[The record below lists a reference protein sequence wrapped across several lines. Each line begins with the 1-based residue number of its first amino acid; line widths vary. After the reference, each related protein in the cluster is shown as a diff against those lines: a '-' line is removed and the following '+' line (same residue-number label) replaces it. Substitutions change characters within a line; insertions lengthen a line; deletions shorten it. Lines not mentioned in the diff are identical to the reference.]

1 MSRKDYTL
9 IATALAY
16 ACPDDSFFAVA
27 YRRQWERD
35 CRCIASALHLD
46 NLRFDS
52 EKFLAACG
60 IEE

>member
-16 ACPDDSFFAVA
+16 ACPHDEYSITMRAK
-27 YRRQWERD
+27 WERD
-35 CRCIASALHLD
+35 CRCIANALHLD
-46 NLRFDS
+46 NLRFEP

-60 IEE
+60 IED

>member
-1 MSRKDYTL
+1 MSRKDYVT

-16 ACPDDSFFAVA
+16 ARPDDEYSITM
-27 YRRQWERD
+27 RSQWERD

-46 NLRFDS
+46 NLRFEP

-60 IEE
+60 IED